1 MATSAGSLAVF
12 LGLDVGEFTRGLSK
26 AERDAQQFARNTRS
40 AILEI
45 GAVVGGLEIGRRVLD
60 ATKAIIGEAAAL
72 NDLADAT
79 GSSVEALSRLNNQS
93 FIAGTNFADVEKAVL
108 RLAAGMAGTDEQSTK
123 AKEALKALGISTRDP
138 VEALQQVAVKL
149 DRYADGVNKVGIAQ
163 ALFGKDGQRY
173 TALLSDIAQLQDVNA
188 TITAQ
193 QAREAEALKT
203 SYNRL
208 AVEAEGFKNMLLS
221 GVVPALNTAIERM
234 NVGARAAASFGQGL
248 EALFSVSVR
257 PGNIADQLEAVD
269 AAIGRITA
277 HQSKGGF
284 NPLSAFNEETLTSL
298 RAQREVIL
306 KARQQRAALNAV
318 YSPDDINPRDQIL
331 SRRPE
336 APSVGGGRGTGRSA
350 REKVSEADQ
359 YLKSLRQSV
368 VAAQELTATETVL
381 QEVQNGRLQNASR
394 GQIDQALQ
402 YAQEIDAIK
411 AATKAREE
419 QKRTDEEAA
428 RIRERNSQASAREIE
443 GAQKEAESLR
453 AGNEQMR
460 EQLEFLRGGQE
471 ALDAYTVKKLLK
483 AAAEKEDEAAMR
495 SNTNAADGMIGA
507 LKEQAAAL
515 RERAALVGE
524 AGFIEG
530 LKREAQAIQ
539 DVRNMFADTFADA
552 FADFISGA
560 KSAKEAFADFAN
572 DILRQVSRIAAQNVA
587 NQIFGGNNSAG
598 PDVFGVFSK
607 LLGAYF
613 GAGAGAG
620 TTNAGLGGGLAYA
633 AGGTNF
639 ARGGQTMVGEN
650 GVEMITLPRG
660 AQVMP
665 NHELRNRG
673 FGRDVTVVNN
683 FAFSGPVSAATQQQV
698 AAAAG
703 ASVRRASK
711 R

>member
-26 AERDAQQFARNTRS
+26 AERDAQQFARNTRT
-40 AILEI
+40 AILEV
-45 GAVVGGLEIGRRVLD
+45 GKVFGGLAIGNEFIK
-60 ATKAIIGEAAAL
+60 ATKAILEEANAL
-72 NDLADAT
+72 NDLADST
-79 GSSVEALSRLNNQS
+79 GASVEALSALRNQAY
-93 FIAGTNFADVEKAVL
+93 IAGTDLATLQGALNK
-108 RLAAGMAGTDEQSTK
+108 LAAGMAGTDEETSK
-123 AKEALKALGISTRDP
+123 AKDALRALGITTRDP
-138 VEALQQVAVKL
+138 ARAFQEAARELAT
-149 DRYADGVNKVGIAQ
+149 YEDGVNKVGIAI
-163 ALFGKDGQRY
+163 ALFGKQGA
-173 TALLSDIAQLQDVNA
+173 ALLPTLKDVAELQEVGA
-188 TITAQ
+188 TYTKQ
-193 QAREAEALKT
+193 QADEAERLGKE
-203 SYNRL
+203 YRRL
-208 AVEAEGFKNMLLS
+208 AVEATAFKDVLLS
-221 GVVPALNTAIERM
+221 GVVPALADTIQAFRVAQGQGVGFFQSLDFAMRGQGELAENIATIER
-234 NVGARAAASFGQGL
+234 
-248 EALFSVSVR
+248 
-257 PGNIADQLEAVD
+257 NI
-269 AAIGRITA
+269 
-277 HQSKGGF
+277 
-284 NPLSAFNEETLTSL
+284 TSL
-298 RAQREVIL
+298 QGRLDAY
-306 KARQQRAALNAV
+306 KATTASSKPAFASTVEAMTAEIDKAKRALNALNAIRGPKESDFGPPV
-318 YSPDDINPRDQIL
+318 LRG
-331 SRRPE
+331 E
-336 APSVGGGRGTGRSA
+336 APAGFGKDAKVSRSA
-350 REKVSEADQ
+350 KAQISEADQ

-428 RIRERNSQASAREIE
+428 RIRERISQASAREIE

-453 AGNEQMR
+453 DANEQMR
-460 EQLEFLRGGQE
+460 EQLVFLRGGQE
-471 ALDAYTVKKLLK
+471 ALDAYTIAKLSK
-483 AAAEKEDEAAMR
+483 AAAERDDQAAVLANAGAAETLIEAIKA
-495 SNTNAADGMIGA
+495 
-507 LKEQAAAL
+507 QAAAL

-613 GAGAGAG
+613 G
-620 TTNAGLGGGLAYA
+620 GGGGGVPGVGFSGGGFGEHFA
-633 AGGTNF
+633 AGGIS
-639 ARGGQTMVGEN
+639 RGGPAMVGEN
-650 GVEMITLPRG
+650 GPEMVTLPRG
-660 AQVMP
+660 AMVMP